1 MSKKKFVA
9 GFKLLKGNRY
19 VNTSV
24 GHTLKLLFGNR
35 FFAVMVVIPTIVY
48 FLYNAVI
55 FTPRYESISFIA
67 IKDNSGKTNSGAL
80 GALLGS
86 SSDSTTNPY
95 MLKNYIQSMS
105 MLLNLNSEIGLI
117 SLYQNKNIDF
127 FSRLASDSDQK
138 QQFKYYLSHINV
150 SYDQDSN
157 SIQLAAQGITAVE
170 AQKIMQTIIKEA
182 QEYVNSVDYQLA
194 EQRLQFA
201 QKQVQIS
208 QRKLTEANQKIID
221 FQNNNGI
228 LDPKSEI
235 STLTSILAGLQSQL
249 VSAQATLISM
259 NEFMRN
265 NSFQLQQQQQKIA
278 SLQKEIE
285 IQKEKILGLDGGQD
299 KKLNDI
305 MNKFELLRMDGQVAI
320 SEYTASITS
329 LEIARA
335 DAISQKQQVV
345 VLEKPTLPNFHEYPR
360 LWYDTFTLLIVLL
373 ILYGIIRMIKTIID
387 EHRY

>member
-1 MSKKKFVA
+1 MS
-9 GFKLLKGNRY
+9 
-19 VNTSV
+19 
-24 GHTLKLLFGNR
+24 
-35 FFAVMVVIPTIVY
+35 
-48 FLYNAVI
+48 
-55 FTPRYESISFIA
+55 
-67 IKDNSGKTNSGAL
+67 
-80 GALLGS
+80 
-86 SSDSTTNPY
+86 
-95 MLKNYIQSMS
+95 
-105 MLLNLNSEIGLI
+105 
-117 SLYQNKNIDF
+117 
-127 FSRLASDSDQK
+127 
-138 QQFKYYLSHINV
+138 
-150 SYDQDSN
+150 
-157 SIQLAAQGITAVE
+157 
-170 AQKIMQTIIKEA
+170 
-182 QEYVNSVDYQLA
+182 
-194 EQRLQFA
+194 
-201 QKQVQIS
+201 
-208 QRKLTEANQKIID
+208 
-221 FQNNNGI
+221 
-228 LDPKSEI
+228 
-235 STLTSILAGLQSQL
+235 
-249 VSAQATLISM
+249 
-259 NEFMRN
+259 N

>member
-9 GFKLLKGNRY
+9 GFRLLKGSRY

-35 FFAVMVVIPTIVY
+35 FFAVMVVIPTIIY
-48 FLYNAVI
+48 FLYNALI
-55 FTPRYESISFIA
+55 FTPRYESISYIA
-67 IKDNSGKTNSGAL
+67 IKDNSGKSNSGAL

-86 SSDSTTNPY
+86 TSDSTTNPY